1 MNYIFF
7 WRGLL
12 FITHSWAVQSLNLVI
27 AIVPTLLYFV
37 IVNMGTL
44 ATILE
49 NKTESISTNLISVQ
63 LLVVFLTLIQ
73 NLFTNGYLLGT

>member
-1 MNYIFF
+1 
-7 WRGLL
+7 
-12 FITHSWAVQSLNLVI
+12 
-27 AIVPTLLYFV
+27 
-37 IVNMGTL
+37 MGTL

-73 NLFTNGYLLGT
+73 NLFTNAIYWEHRSTNYI

>member
-1 MNYIFF
+1 
-7 WRGLL
+7 
-12 FITHSWAVQSLNLVI
+12 
-27 AIVPTLLYFV
+27 
-37 IVNMGTL
+37 MGTL